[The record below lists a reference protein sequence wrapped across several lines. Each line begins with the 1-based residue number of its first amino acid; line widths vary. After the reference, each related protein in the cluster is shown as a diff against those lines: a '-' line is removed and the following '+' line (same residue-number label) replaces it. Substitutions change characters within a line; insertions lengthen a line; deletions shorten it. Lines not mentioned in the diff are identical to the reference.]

1 MRDERRGDA
10 LRRERVLPSDT
21 GNQRLQVRVQAGLQR
36 NRNRVHGRVHGLL
49 RQRGS
54 LPEGFA
60 GTTVLQMQRKLHRE
74 TMHREVRILL
84 HHGRNSR
91 RRYFNHLRRSSRM
104 DDLCQVSHRN
114 CDDPSSFFFLESRI
128 ITRRGDKNL
137 LSFLEII

>member
-104 DDLCQVSHRN
+104 DDLCQVSG
-114 CDDPSSFFFLESRI
+114 SQKL
-128 ITRRGDKNL
+128 
-137 LSFLEII
+137 